1 MGRGPLAPATF
12 IVDQEFTHLQTFFF
26 FIFFFVVDM
35 IAVEEDIAS
44 IYNGM
49 KMSKEHKYAIFKMTD
64 DWLGIV
70 VDYRGESRSTLT
82 KEEDKAVFAELSARL
97 SDDQPRYVLYDFRFT
112 DNDGRITEK
121 IAFLFWWVVGSF
133 V

>member
-1 MGRGPLAPATF
+1 
-12 IVDQEFTHLQTFFF
+12 
-26 FIFFFVVDM
+26 M
-35 IAVEEDIAS
+35 IAVEEDVAS